1 MLFFSCTAL
10 KCISIN
16 NQECKVR
23 LEMIIINI
31 NESSIYSSS
40 LKINKCS
47 ASCSNINDPYAKVCV
62 PDFVKNMNVKVFSL
76 VSRINE
82 TRYIKWHSTCKC
94 KCRLDVSVC
103 NNKQRWNEYKCR
115 CECKKLIDK
124 GICDKRFN
132 WNPSHCE
139 CECDVREYLHYK
151 NCKCRKRLYVKLFEE
166 CYENI
171 YEKKLHPNKMIY
183 NSTLNG
189 YEKNI

>member
-1 MLFFSCTAL
+1 
-10 KCISIN
+10 
-16 NQECKVR
+16 
-23 LEMIIINI
+23 MIIINI

-62 PDFVKNMNVKVFSL
+62 LDFVKNMNVKVFSL

-124 GICDKRFN
+124 GIC
-132 WNPSHCE
+132 
-139 CECDVREYLHYK
+139 
-151 NCKCRKRLYVKLFEE
+151 VKDLIGISATVNVNVML
-166 CYENI
+166 ENI
-171 YEKKLHPNKMIY
+171 YIIKTVNVEKGYMLNYLKNVMKTFMRKKLHPNKLIY